1 MFGHFVFIV
10 MQCGRWNVAG
20 GMWQVECGKWNVA
33 AELRETAIDGP
44 GDHPF
49 IAPDFF
55 VSDSVFSG
63 FALKPFYHVYLG
75 DVHPL
80 LFCFILC

>member
-10 MQCGRWNVAG
+10 MQYGRWNVAD
-20 GMWQVECGKWNVA
+20 
-33 AELRETAIDGP
+33 ELRETAIDGLD
-44 GDHPF
+44 DHLC